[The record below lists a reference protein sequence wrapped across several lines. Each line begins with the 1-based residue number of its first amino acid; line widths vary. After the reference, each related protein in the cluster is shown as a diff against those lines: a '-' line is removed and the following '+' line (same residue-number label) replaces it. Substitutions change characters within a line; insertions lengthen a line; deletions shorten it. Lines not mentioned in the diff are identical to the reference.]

1 MVALKMRTSACYIV
15 KNEEKNIGK
24 SIASLQGMYDEL
36 IVVDTGSTDNTVNEA
51 EKYGAQIYH
60 FQWQNDFSKARNYAL
75 SKAAGDWII
84 FLDADEYYDCSVSIR
99 NYLQVLEKECPD
111 KDAVLIPLYD
121 AYQPQNP
128 PLHVVRIF
136 RNRPDIRYRGTI
148 HEQLFKERGKMQYV
162 IADKMV
168 FMHTGYHPRNMEK
181 KSKRNLQLLLAE
193 VERNGE
199 RDDYYYYIAE
209 CYFGLQEYEKALANI
224 RKAIASPVRH
234 YREEANYYHILLESM
249 RQCKYPGE
257 EMAIAAEKAI
267 RKFPDMPEFY
277 GEQGIIL
284 SSIGRYDEAY
294 KMLWK
299 CIEKYEFANFQ
310 SQEYAYFNPKIMGI
324 IYARLAKIA
333 LLKNKQDIAKLAA
346 CCAEQIS
353 QGKWGSEEK
362 TEIRRSIE
370 AAYEQKVVIC
380 IPVYKKELS
389 SFEKAALKRLNQVLG
404 RYTRVFIAPESLVF
418 DYQEYG
424 AGINVERF
432 PNYFFNNVSS
442 YSSLMLNS
450 DFYKRFAQYKYMLI
464 YQTDAF
470 VFSDKLEQF
479 CNMDYDYIG
488 APISRFA
495 PAWHA
500 IGARIGTGG
509 LSLRKI
515 SAAIRMLKKW
525 DDILQDSRP
534 FSNWFTQWENLFW
547 GYCGRREDLAFKVPS
562 VKVALE
568 FAIQTDVS
576 HAYKRIKKGWRPF
589 GCHSWY
595 TLNYDFWQEIIEG
608 YGFDFSKLQ
617 NSDRVAYPRIKDY
630 LITRQTV
637 NMRIL
642 WGVYAKQGIKKA
654 VHLIEHW
661 LKQYPDGHAGW
672 YHNMEELVCMWR
684 SVAIDKRYSKPW
696 QELCLRKLA
705 ESIKRGLIKKNFCP
719 MIWNLLVTM
728 IPHLRKY
735 DYAEMKNL
743 ILEIESGWW
752 NFWTDNAHYQ
762 KQLIVT
768 NEKRI
773 VALVTAIDESELLE
787 SFIRHTLTFVD
798 VIIIDE
804 RFATD
809 AVKYILHKIEAEGL
823 PLIIHQ
829 KALNC
834 EEFTG
839 AVDYILSLEV
849 NDFILPQYS
858 NSNIRTILENLP
870 VKKAYA
876 IDTVFF
882 APYQPYANQDKFLL
896 ARPLVRLDKR
906 PIQTNIINVFQNN
919 QHPVEIVQDLYV
931 ARFGQIDTTEFKYG
945 IIPADMVLVDIRT
958 YIINH
963 QLQYIGM

>member
-1 MVALKMRTSACYIV
+1 MRISACYIV
-15 KNEEKNIGK
+15 KNEEKNIGI
-24 SIASLQGMYDEL
+24 SIASLQGIYDEL
-36 IVVDTGSTDNTVNEA
+36 IVVDTGSTDNTVAIASE
-51 EKYGAQIYH
+51 YGAEIYSVK
-60 FQWQNDFSKARNYAL
+60 WQNDFAKARNYAL
-75 SKAAGDWII
+75 SKATGDWII
-84 FLDADEYYDCSVSIR
+84 FLDADEYYDCFVSIR
-99 NYLQVLEKECPD
+99 QYLHDLGKEYPD
-111 KDAVLIPLYD
+111 KEAVLIPLYD

-136 RNRPDIRYRGTI
+136 RNRPDMRYRGTI

-209 CYFGLQEYEKALANI
+209 CYFGLQEYEKALTNI

-299 CIEKYEFANFQ
+299 CIEKYEFTNFQ
-310 SQEYAYFNPKIMGI
+310 SQEYSYFNPEIMGI

-333 LLKNKQDIAKLAA
+333 LLKNKHEVAKLAT
-346 CCAEQIS
+346 CCADKIS
-353 QGKWGSEEK
+353 QGKWGIEEK
-362 TEIRRSIE
+362 EELRQVIE
-370 AAYEQKVVIC
+370 AGHKQNVVIC
-380 IPVYKKELS
+380 IPIYKKELS
-389 SFEKAALKRLNQVLG
+389 PFEKASLMRLNQVLG
-404 RYTRVFIAPESLVF
+404 RYPRVFIAPESLRF

-424 AGINVERF
+424 TDINVERF

-442 YSSLMLNS
+442 YSSLMLNI

-470 VFSDKLEQF
+470 VFSDRLEQF

-488 APISRFA
+488 APISRFE

-500 IGARIGTGG
+500 IDARIGNGG
-509 LSLRKI
+509 LSLRKV
-515 SAAIRMLKKW
+515 SAAIRMLKQW

-534 FSNWFTQWENLFW
+534 FSNWFTQWEDLFW

-562 VKVALE
+562 VKLALE
-568 FAIQTDVS
+568 FAIQADVA
-576 HAYKRIKKGWRPF
+576 HAHKRMKKGWRPF
-589 GCHSWY
+589 GCHGWY
-595 TLNYDFWQEIIEG
+595 TLNYDFWQKIIEG
-608 YGFDFSKLQ
+608 YGFDFSKLP
-617 NSDRVAYPRIKDY
+617 NPNRVAYPRIKDY

-661 LKQYPDGHAGW
+661 LKQYPNGHAGW

-684 SVAIDKRYSKPW
+684 AVAIDKRYSKSW

-705 ESIKRGLIKKNFCP
+705 EGIKRGVFRKNFYP

-728 IPHLRKY
+728 IPHLREY
-735 DYAEMKNL
+735 DYAEMKEL
-743 ILEIESGWW
+743 IVEIEFGWW
-752 NFWTDNAHYQ
+752 KFWTGNVHYQ
-762 KQLIVT
+762 KQST
-768 NEKRI
+768 STSKKRI
-773 VALVTAIDESELLE
+773 IALVTATDENELLE

-809 AVKYILHKIEAEGL
+809 TVKDILHKMEAEGL

-839 AVDYILSLEV
+839 DVDYILSLEV
-849 NDFILPQYS
+849 NDFILPQKS
-858 NSNIRTILENLP
+858 NGNIRTILENLP
-870 VKKAYA
+870 AKQAYA
-876 IDTVFF
+876 IDTGFF

-896 ARPLVRLDKR
+896 ARPLVRLDR
-906 PIQTNIINVFQNN
+906 IPVQTKMINVSNDN
-919 QHPVEIVQDLYV
+919 QQIVELVKELYV
-931 ARFGQIDTTEFKYG
+931 ARFGQIDTEDLNYG
-945 IIPADMVLVDIRT
+945 IIPANMELVDIRP

-963 QLQYIGM
+963 QLNYADM